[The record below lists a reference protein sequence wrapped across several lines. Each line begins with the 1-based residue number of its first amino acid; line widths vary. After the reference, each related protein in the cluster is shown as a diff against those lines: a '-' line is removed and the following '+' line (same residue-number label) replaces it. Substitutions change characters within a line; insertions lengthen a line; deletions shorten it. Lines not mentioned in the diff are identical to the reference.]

1 MRFLID
7 ENVRKEVVEFLI
19 KEEHDVKSVPSG
31 YKNGQIA
38 SLVKQKKRILLTHD
52 KHFADILMYPPKG
65 FFGIIRIRIHPPTAE
80 NIIPS
85 LSKLLKKL
93 SKTNLT
99 GKLIIL
105 EKDDFRIR

>member
-7 ENVRKEVVEFLI
+7 ENIRIEVIEFLT
-19 KEEHDVKSVPSG
+19 KEGHDVKSVPKG

-38 SLVKQKKRILLTHD
+38 ILAKEEKRILLTHD
-52 KHFADILMYPPKG
+52 KHFADIFTYPPKE

-80 NIIPS
+80 NIIS
-85 LSKLLKKL
+85 ALSRLLKKL
-93 SKTNLT
+93 SDKDLL
-99 GKLIIL
+99 GRLLVL

>member
-7 ENVRKEVVEFLI
+7 ENVRKEVVYFLT
-19 KEEHDVKSVPSG
+19 KEGHDVTSVPSG

-38 SLVKQKKRILLTHD
+38 ALAKEEKRILLTHD
-52 KHFADILMYPPKG
+52 KHFADIFMYPPKEY
-65 FFGIIRIRIHPPTAE
+65 FGIIRVRIHPPTAE
-80 NIIPS
+80 NIILA

-93 SKTNLT
+93 SGKDLA